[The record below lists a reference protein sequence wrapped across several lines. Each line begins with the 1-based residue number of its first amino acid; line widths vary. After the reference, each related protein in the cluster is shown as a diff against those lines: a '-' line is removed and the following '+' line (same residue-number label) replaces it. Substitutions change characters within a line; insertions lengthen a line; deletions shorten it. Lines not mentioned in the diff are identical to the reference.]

1 MSTAPIIHIP
11 GLEVKMNL
19 RSIYRD
25 KIQHFQDLWA
35 SHHRCLESGNESHT
49 DMVFICP
56 QDKKYLR
63 VSSGMSLL

>member
-1 MSTAPIIHIP
+1 MSTAPRIEIP
-11 GLEVKMNL
+11 GLDIKTNL
-19 RSIYRD
+19 RYRD

-35 SHHRCLESGNESHT
+35 SHHRCLESGNGSHT

-56 QDKKYLR
+56 QDKKYIR